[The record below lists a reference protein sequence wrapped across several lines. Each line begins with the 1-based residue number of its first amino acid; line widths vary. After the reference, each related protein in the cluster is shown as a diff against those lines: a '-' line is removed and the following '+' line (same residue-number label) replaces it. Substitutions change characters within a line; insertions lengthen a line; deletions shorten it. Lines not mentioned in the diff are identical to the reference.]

1 MKNLTTFRDT
11 GSLIAGLLIG
21 VAIVVPIFAMTI
33 ADLGNTETVW
43 VIVAPIIVL
52 AVGVMLQA
60 AVTRPSQP
68 RTSDPRLLAVS
79 RLASIAL
86 RDRQAS
92 TLATYHAHDPR
103 TLSVRPTLGETR
115 ERVLAA

>member
-21 VAIVVPIFAMTI
+21 VAIVVPVFAMTI

-60 AVTRPSQP
+60 AVTSPRRP
-68 RTSDPRLLAVS
+68 RTNDPCLLAVS
-79 RLASIAL
+79 RLAMIAL
-86 RDRQAS
+86 GDQQAS
-92 TLATYHAHDPR
+92 AQWTSHAHGPR
-103 TLSVRPTLGETR
+103 IPAIQRTLGEAR
-115 ERVLAA
+115 EHILAA